1 MFIGNIQNTNVLH
14 TTNNIVFC
22 VYETNTIYKMVLV
35 RVIIFLIINKN
46 SIILICSSRNF
57 LLIDEKTLYNRFRIW
72 CLYLMNVLDKA
83 DLVHQLDYSSRRF
96 TNVILQLVIVG
107 INLGNSGRQKPYVL
121 PIYLPPNMSLA
132 LIFVGIVGSA
142 GKKIFFLFLMLTFKD
157 ITI

>member
-1 MFIGNIQNTNVLH
+1 
-14 TTNNIVFC
+14 
-22 VYETNTIYKMVLV
+22 
-35 RVIIFLIINKN
+35 
-46 SIILICSSRNF
+46 
-57 LLIDEKTLYNRFRIW
+57 
-72 CLYLMNVLDKA
+72 MNVLDKA